1 MLGADGG
8 GGKSLASTWNRCLP
22 GRWRTVSLQQPG
34 ENPTLT
40 VCSGLVHAPTPCRTL
55 PPRPPIGSQPFKTL
69 AVVLIYFRSG
79 PGWRP
84 GVNSLPPDISLRSIF
99 VSLPAKTGAEGR
111 RQLLA
116 FPFFMCSLLGSVLI
130 AAAET
135 WSIGARS
142 DPGPTAALVFVL
154 CL

>member
-1 MLGADGG
+1 MSEVDAGRDRATPASVRHDDDHPVFPCYWFSPMTRATRHARRGWRRR
-8 GGKSLASTWNRCLP
+8 KSLASTWNRCLP
-22 GRWRTVSLQQPG
+22 GRWRTVSLQQAG

-84 GVNSLPPDISLRSIF
+84 GVNSHLPPDISLRSIF
-99 VSLPAKTGAEGR
+99 VSLPAKTGAEGS
-111 RQLLA
+111 RQQN
-116 FPFFMCSLLGSVLI
+116 
-130 AAAET
+130 
-135 WSIGARS
+135 
-142 DPGPTAALVFVL
+142 
-154 CL
+154 